1 MPDRSRASTTSL
13 TKAPGRLPATTFW
26 YIASVMC
33 TSVEEIVAMA
43 EVMSSPAVAEALCQV
58 PGLLRADQI
67 LIDFAGLTMG
77 YSEGDNELR

>member
-1 MPDRSRASTTSL
+1 
-13 TKAPGRLPATTFW
+13 
-26 YIASVMC
+26 
-33 TSVEEIVAMA
+33 
-43 EVMSSPAVAEALCQV
+43 V